1 MKKLLVASSLMLA
14 LCSSSY
20 AWQQVPAGS
29 SDGGFQGSSGARYQ
43 YDLNN
48 GPDRDRYSID
58 LDAQRRDQ
66 MRVDIGRDQ
75 DRLRGQRG
83 GGFLND

>member
-1 MKKLLVASSLMLA
+1 MTKLYTLRKLIRAES
-14 LCSSSY
+14 
-20 AWQQVPAGS
+20 
-29 SDGGFQGSSGARYQ
+29 GGYQGSSGARYQ

-48 GPDRDRYSID
+48 GADRDRYSVD

-66 MRVDIGRDQ
+66 MSLYVGRDL

-83 GGFLND
+83 GGLLND